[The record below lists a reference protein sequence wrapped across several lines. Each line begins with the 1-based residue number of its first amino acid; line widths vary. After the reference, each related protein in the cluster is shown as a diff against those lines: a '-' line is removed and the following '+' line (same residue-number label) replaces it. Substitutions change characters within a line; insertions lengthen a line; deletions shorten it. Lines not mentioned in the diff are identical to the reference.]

1 MNFWVGFI
9 VGAVIMSIFACMAI
23 IASDNDHP
31 ILTTIFLG
39 PLAWFI
45 VGSATI
51 YSGIGYLYRTH
62 TYYSLLIKDGK
73 YYYAKNKRHEVDTL
87 MEFITYKFP
96 KQDPNSED
104 WKEIKEKYGKYW
116 NKKYCSMGFLNFR
129 YTPKKVVKLLGATP
143 VFRSEVE
150 FALKKKEMRDNAWK
164 YLKNTYNKSNT
175 SNYHTDVIK
184 NKMESEVMEKFD
196 MSQNEAETLVKN
208 YLNNMLDIYW

>member
-1 MNFWVGFI
+1 MNFWAGFV

-39 PLAWFI
+39 PLAWII
-45 VGSATI
+45 VGCVNI
-51 YSGIGYLYRTH
+51 YNGIGYLYRTH

-73 YYYAKNKRHEVDTL
+73 YYYAKNKKNEVDAL
-87 MEFITYKFP
+87 NEFITYEFP
-96 KQDPNSED
+96 KQDPNSEE

-143 VFRSEVE
+143 VLKSEVK
-150 FALKKKEMRDNAWK
+150 FALKKKELHNNAWK
-164 YLKNTYNKSNT
+164 YLKETYDKSNT
-175 SNYHTDVIK
+175 SDYHTDVIE

-196 MSQNEAETLVKN
+196 MSQNEAEILAKN